1 MAHFLSVAPDQWV
14 PELSGAYVDEALS
27 AESVAYRVATLVP
40 IDATKVRIP
49 TYGGDPTSQWVEE
62 GEDLDVADAT
72 LDGIDVEPKTIA
84 VLSKISRQFFDDQGQ
99 LSTAVLAGQGR
110 DLGRKIDAALFG
122 TNVSND
128 KAPAGLRNVTGVNVI
143 SAGASWTDLDAFA
156 EAKFHAETLGETVN
170 FYAAHP
176 DDALELATLKDE
188 SGSIRPVLGPD
199 PSQPTA
205 TSIGGV
211 PVVVSEYVNPGD
223 VWAIPTR
230 HLHLVQRGQV
240 AAEISHDAYFG
251 SLSVA
256 LRSFARVA
264 FGYSRPAAF
273 SRVTTNSGS

>member
-1 MAHFLSVAPDQWV
+1 MAPDQWV

-27 AESVAYRVATLVP
+27 AESIAYRVATLVP
-40 IDATKVRIP
+40 IDATKIRIP

-62 GEDLDVADAT
+62 GEDLDVTDAT

-122 TNVSND
+122 TNVGND
-128 KAPAGLRNVTGVNVI
+128 KAPAGLRNVSGVNVI
-143 SAGASWTDLDAFA
+143 SAGGTWADLDAFA
-156 EAKFHAETLGETVN
+156 EAKFHAETLGEVVN

>member
-14 PELSGAYVDEALS
+14 PEISGAYVDEALS

-84 VLSKISRQFFDDQGQ
+84 VLSKVSRQFFDDQGQ

-122 TNVSND
+122 SNAGND

-143 SAGASWTDLDAFA
+143 SAGGTWTDLDAFA

-188 SGSIRPVLGPD
+188 AGSIRPVLGPD

-205 TSIGGV
+205 TSIGGT